1 MADNFFRKFIIR
13 FVLNRGEEF
22 EHCVLFILHILHP
35 EGQFTGNASSFE
47 IYSDKVPLG
56 PWNDILKLLELQ
68 KCRINK
74 AILQETPYSQD
85 LPENRHSFS

>member
-22 EHCVLFILHILHP
+22 EHCVLFILHVLHS
-35 EGQFTGNASSFE
+35 EGQFTVYASCFE

-56 PWNDILKLLELQ
+56 PWNDILKLFRTSKLSD
-68 KCRINK
+68 K
-74 AILQETPYSQD
+74 
-85 LPENRHSFS
+85 